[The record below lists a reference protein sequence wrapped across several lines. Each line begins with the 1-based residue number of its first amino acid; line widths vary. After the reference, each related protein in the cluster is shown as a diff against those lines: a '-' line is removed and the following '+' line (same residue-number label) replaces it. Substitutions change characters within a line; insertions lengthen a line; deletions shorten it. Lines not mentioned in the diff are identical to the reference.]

1 MQQNLTTEQ
10 IESNKN
16 DVLNEIFKAEKEKIA
31 PILYLDPAD
40 QSVLDDYKK
49 LYSDLLARWQLF
61 VKSAQIT
68 KTLKVEKLPTQ
79 TDAAAGLSCTFKKL
93 CQKCKRSLIG
103 GFCRICNKSNDH
115 CALCNLRVTGL
126 SWYCV
131 TCGHGGHLKH
141 MKTFFMAAGTGNE
154 LCPTG
159 CGCRCAVET
168 SNYLAQ

>member
-1 MQQNLTTEQ
+1 MFFYHLQQNLTTEQ
-10 IESNKN
+10 IASNKK
-16 DVLNEIFKAEKEKIA
+16 DVLNEIFKTEKEKIA

-40 QSVLDDYKK
+40 ESVLDDYKK

-68 KTLKVEKLPTQ
+68 KTLKAEKLPHQ
-79 TDAAAGLSCTFKKL
+79 KDVELSCTFKKL

-131 TCGHGGHLKH
+131 SCGHGGHLKH
-141 MKTFFMAAGTGNE
+141 MKTFFTGNE

-159 CGCRCAVET
+159 CGCRCAVST
-168 SNYLAQ
+168 SNYLNQ